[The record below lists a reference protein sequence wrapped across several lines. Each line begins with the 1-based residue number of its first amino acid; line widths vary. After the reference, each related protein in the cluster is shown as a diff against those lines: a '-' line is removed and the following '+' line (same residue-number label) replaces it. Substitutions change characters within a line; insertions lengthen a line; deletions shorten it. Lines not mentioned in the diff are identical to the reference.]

1 MLDCL
6 VPVKNIWKLVENI
19 GKQMFTYPLVNWPI
33 EIVDLPI
40 KNGNFHR
47 FVYVYQKVINALWRH
62 LSGHVAAR
70 LAELTQPGGSEST
83 SEFTTHSL

>member
-62 LSGHVAAR
+62 LAGHVAAR